1 MTPTRGGTMLIDCEK
16 CEVRNVGCADCVVSF
31 MLNDPVEAVEISDGE
46 RRALDVLAE
55 GGMLP
60 PLRLTISDGRA
71 S

>member
-1 MTPTRGGTMLIDCEK
+1 MTSTRGDIMIIDCEK
-16 CEVRNVGCADCVVSF
+16 CEVRNVGCADCVVSV
-31 MLNDPVEAVEISDGE
+31 MLGDPVEQVEIGDGE

-60 PLRLTISDGRA
+60 PLRLTISDERA

>member
-1 MTPTRGGTMLIDCEK
+1 MIIDCEK
-16 CEVRNVGCADCVVSF
+16 CEVRNVGCADCVVSV
-31 MLNDPVEAVEISDGE
+31 MLGDPVEQVVIEDGE

-60 PLRLTISDGRA
+60 PLRLTISDERA

>member
-1 MTPTRGGTMLIDCEK
+1 MLVDCEK
-16 CEVRNVGCADCVVSF
+16 CEVRNVGCADCVISF
-31 MLNDPVEAVEISDGE
+31 MLTDPVAAVEISDGE

-60 PLRLTISDGRA
+60 PLRLTISDERA

>member
-1 MTPTRGGTMLIDCEK
+1 MLIDCEK
-16 CEVRNVGCADCVVSF
+16 CEARNVGCADCVVTV
-31 MLNDPVEAVEISDGE
+31 MLSDPVHVVEIGDGE

-60 PLRLTISDGRA
+60 PLRLSIPGECA

>member
-1 MTPTRGGTMLIDCEK
+1 MLIDCEK

-31 MLNDPVEAVEISDGE
+31 MLNDPVEALEISDGE

>member
-1 MTPTRGGTMLIDCEK
+1 MTSTRGDIMIIDCEK
-16 CEVRNVGCADCVVSF
+16 CEVRNVGCADCVVSV
-31 MLNDPVEAVEISDGE
+31 MLGDPVEQVVIEDGE

-60 PLRLTISDGRA
+60 PLRLTISDERA